1 MNNPG
6 GPNPR
11 YWDPS
16 RYDDE
21 VHRHMARAHERLDRE
36 LDLRFNNHVRWCQ
49 PDVRGYNQV
58 RLYVPEGN
66 GNRVIP
72 GRREAELAL
81 DYMEGHMERNNTTFS
96 LNFVTGD
103 GDNVCRIQFWAPNP
117 PIPEVMGNASVLGL
131 FRILYFWRG
140 TQPINSLTLAMLSE

>member
-16 RYDDE
+16 RVDEE
-21 VHRHMARAHERLDRE
+21 VHRHIARAHERLDRE
-36 LDLRFNNHVRWCQ
+36 RELRFSNHVVWCQ
-49 PDVRGYNQV
+49 PNVRGYNQV
-58 RLYVPEGN
+58 RLYVPGVN

-72 GRREAELAL
+72 NRREAELAL

-103 GDNVCRIQFWAPNP
+103 GDNVCRIQFWAINP
-117 PIPEVMGNASVLGL
+117 PIPEVVGNSSVLGL
-131 FRILYFWRG
+131 FRILYYWRG
-140 TQPINSLTLAMLSE
+140 TQPINSLTLAMLTE